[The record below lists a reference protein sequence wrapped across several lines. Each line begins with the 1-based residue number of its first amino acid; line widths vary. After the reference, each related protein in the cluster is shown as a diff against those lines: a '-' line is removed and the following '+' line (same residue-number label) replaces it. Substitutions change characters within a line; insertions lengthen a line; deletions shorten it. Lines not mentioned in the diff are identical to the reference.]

1 MSFEIEFEL
10 KEQMDI
16 FISIPLANYT
26 QFIPTLGIDA
36 SLIFNGDGSSSSD
49 DTGVLLSCS
58 TISSVKTNT
67 KNQQHLSGAD
77 AISFPFA
84 IGLTFLSAP
93 SSNPFRKFG
102 YLIEFTII
110 EKSNK
115 STIIGRCG
123 VSIDD
128 LVSKYCGSTL
138 SLPVV
143 HENRLDNSA
152 ESLFR
157 EYFRNFVPSIKVT
170 PMMRTWQ
177 DGPSLWLSKQ
187 SQLLKNPFIR
197 TYSFPQEHFHHA
209 SIFASELT
217 YEVTH
222 SFRVPAELLSIRMAQ
237 RAQLLKELEDISSKA
252 RIHCGYPK
260 DDAEAFANGF
270 SKITINVEN
279 AKILI
284 SPTPEASSNSG
295 TASATFGKFL
305 KQTTST
311 TGGSV
316 PSPYVVI
323 TLDHMES
330 NNDHNAGKVAHHG
343 SQMIGRTNTE
353 YRSFNP
359 VWGSN
364 HNIKACEHSNPATR
378 HESAARAYLSDATT
392 FIFYAK
398 TTQVPAVV
406 TFHLYHERFSVSKGI
421 IHVPMAQSTLYITS
435 TDFPSKGKRL
445 SIPLSGSAGDLFVHC
460 SVTPPVGNSLLSQEE
475 QIILSKVPHRWM
487 DLFILSIKKDLELLQ
502 KMHMKVAMLLDQ
514 ASTNGSSFKSSKDK
528 KVLELG
534 AVSTNLNLTLF
545 VLGES
550 KDAKSSSSSKQAVE
564 NESLL
569 FDFGAQP
576 NAAPKKELS
585 TEDQLVDFF
594 SMSSI
599 STSSPPPPL
608 AQKHLSTS
616 KSSSI
621 GSAGDNI
628 SRVIEPTHIMSTTST
643 GAPAAH
649 VLGFHRGLYSLKK
662 DYLELQKQHG
672 SWNPATENA
681 LHKLL
686 ILNTVHSGTET
697 YQCKYPECKSSNS
710 CDLQGF
716 CPKHASYLTSASGQ
730 GAVSGESAHRSSI
743 AYSSVGRSA
752 LASVAAVG
760 RKLAQ
765 KAVGS
770 ENVHE
775 DEGEGLEAFHQLSNI
790 KSSRKTPV
798 GWQLLLQAERELWL
812 RETLVLSQVLGTLIT
827 TFLSEIELCFA
838 RSRIL
843 SPENKTDIPAPSEYG
858 TQIRTSGFLIGFESL
873 VSTAG
878 NELIMLDD
886 SRGAMK
892 LLEGLTF
899 RIFPHPTVGS
909 LMVALRDISQ
919 GIISISMG
927 QNDFHIMF
935 PSQTPLQYADV
946 GVRPVL
952 FTQGI
957 NEVQSLANATSRMI
971 AGNSSSENGSSG
983 SASASS
989 LVQTDINNE
998 SFARLEFYYE
1008 SSVRFVKRMDA
1019 SNTALMRLKHAVANQ
1034 QPFSKDVDI
1043 LNFSN
1048 DLIRLLNGGRV
1059 IFCKSGKDRTAM
1071 AATLQQAIY
1080 LSQYY
1085 PNILPSLASTVTDYS
1100 ASETNDGSNSDK
1112 QTVYHPGV
1120 IAISN
1125 IFREF
1130 GVRILIAKK
1139 NVGAYLYSFNTIQRM
1154 ALPPAYR
1161 PPLTVVQDMITSVAK
1176 RDS

>member
-1 MSFEIEFEL
+1 
-10 KEQMDI
+10 MDI

-26 QFIPTLGIDA
+26 QLIPTLTIDA
-36 SLIFNGDGSSSSD
+36 SLIFNGDGLSSSD
-49 DTGVLLSCS
+49 DTGLLLSCS
-58 TISSVKTNT
+58 TITSVKTST
-67 KNQQHLSGAD
+67 KNQHLNNAD

-84 IGLTFLSAP
+84 IGLTFLSPP
-93 SSNPFRKFG
+93 SSNTSRKFG
-102 YLIEFTII
+102 YLIEFSII

-115 STIIGRCG
+115 SIIIGRCG
-123 VSIDD
+123 VSVDD
-128 LVSKYCGSTL
+128 LVYKYSGSTM
-138 SLPVV
+138 SIPVA
-143 HENRLDNSA
+143 HESRLDNSA
-152 ESLFR
+152 DSPFR
-157 EYFRNFVPSIKVT
+157 EYFRNFVPTIKVT
-170 PMMRTWQ
+170 PIMRTWQ
-177 DGPSLWLSKQ
+177 DGPSLWLSRQ
-187 SQLLKNPFIR
+187 SQLLKNPFVR

-209 SIFASELT
+209 SIFASEMT

-222 SFRVPAELLSIRMAQ
+222 TFRIPAELLSIRMAQ
-237 RAQLLKELEDISSKA
+237 RAQFLKDLEDVSSKA

-270 SKITINVEN
+270 SKITINVES

-305 KQTTST
+305 KQATST

-330 NNDHNAGKVAHHG
+330 SNDHSNGKITHHG

-364 HNIKACEHSNPATR
+364 HNIKACEHSNPVTR
-378 HESAARAYLSDATT
+378 HEAMARAYLSDATT
-392 FIFYAK
+392 FTFYAR
-398 TTQVPAVV
+398 TTQAPAVV

-435 TDFPSKGKRL
+435 ADFPPKGKRL
-445 SIPLSGSAGDLFVHC
+445 SIPLSGSAGDLFFHC
-460 SVTPPVGNSLLSQEE
+460 SVIPATGNSLLTQEE
-475 QIILSKVPHRWM
+475 QVILSKIPHRWM

-545 VLGES
+545 VLAES
-550 KDAKSSSSSKQAVE
+550 KDAKSLPPKQTVE
-564 NESLL
+564 SEPILI
-569 FDFGAQP
+569 DFGTQSS
-576 NAAPKKELS
+576 AAPKKEKS

-599 STSSPPPPL
+599 STSPPPPSL
-608 AQKHLSTS
+608 AQKHLTTS
-616 KSSSI
+616 KMSSNDGI
-621 GSAGDNI
+621 GDNI
-628 SRVIEPTHIMSTTST
+628 ARVIEPTHIMSTTST

-649 VLGFHRGLYSLKK
+649 VLGFQRGLYSLRK
-662 DYLELQKQHG
+662 DYLDLQKQQG
-672 SWNPATENA
+672 SWNPTIEKA
-681 LHKLL
+681 LYKML

-716 CPKHASYLTSASGQ
+716 CPKHASYLISASGQ
-730 GAVSGESAHRSSI
+730 GALSGESAHRSSI

-770 ENVHE
+770 ENANDDE
-775 DEGEGLEAFHQLSNI
+775 DEGVETFHQFSNA

-843 SPENKTDIPAPSEYG
+843 SSQNKTDIPDPSEYG
-858 TQIRTSGFLIGFESL
+858 NQLRTSGFLIGFESL

-878 NELIMLDD
+878 NELTMLDD

-899 RIFPHPTVGS
+899 RIFSNPAVGS
-909 LMVALRDISQ
+909 LMVSLRDISQ

-927 QNDFHIMF
+927 QNDFHTMF
-935 PSQTPLQYADV
+935 SSQPPLQYSDV
-946 GVRPVL
+946 GIRPVL

-1008 SSVRFVKRMDA
+1008 SSVRFVKRIDA
-1019 SNTALMRLKHAVANQ
+1019 SNTALMRLKYAVANQ

-1080 LSQYY
+1080 LSNYY
-1085 PNILPSLASTVTDYS
+1085 PSILPCLASTMTDYN
-1100 ASETNDGSNSDK
+1100 ASEATDGSNSEK
-1112 QTVYHPGV
+1112 QIVYHPGI

-1139 NVGAYLYSFNTIQRM
+1139 NVGTYLYSFNAIQRM

-1161 PPLTVVQDMITSVAK
+1161 PPLTVIQDMITSVAK